1 MKKIVGILAVA
12 AMATSMFA
20 ADVAAGLKV
29 NTDMFNM
36 EFKDGAKPTV
46 LKAGLDS
53 GGYYWG
59 SRLQL
64 GVSTD
69 KAGGQFVLSYH
80 GWDKSYGNWSEW
92 SNGHVNNTDFHLYD
106 YNVWFKPFDMLKISL
121 LNQGDH
127 LNNSYTDDKRVMH
140 IDGAWKLDLTPIEGL
155 TVSATLGNEWVKA
168 GEFQDTG
175 LKVTYGADFGT
186 VGAMAIAKTNFKAWT
201 FGAGYSGTVGPASVF
216 ADAAVSLADSKAKD
230 LAIDMQAKVA
240 FEPVT
245 FTCFAL
251 YGNTLANSDNAIADN
266 SLLLRAK
273 GEVKIDAATVYVQVT
288 DDDLIADNFEMSVQ
302 PGVVFNVGAASCEF
316 GAKVTIKPNGT
327 SSISCPFTVGVNF

>member
-20 ADVAAGLKV
+20 AEVAAGLKV

-46 LKAGLDS
+46 LNAGLDS

-64 GVSTD
+64 AVSSD
-69 KAGGQFVLSYH
+69 KAGGQLALSYH
-80 GWDKSYGNWSEW
+80 GWDAAKEGCT
-92 SNGHVNNTDFHLYD
+92 NGPNFYLHD
-106 YNVWFKPFDMLKISL
+106 YKVWFKPFDMLKISL

-127 LNNSYTDDKRVMH
+127 LNNSYVDDKRVMH
-140 IDGAWKLDLTPIEGL
+140 IDGAWKLDLTPIENL

-251 YGNTLANSDNAIADN
+251 YGNTLANSGNAIADN

-273 GEVKIDAATVYVQVT
+273 GEVKAGAATVYVEVK
-288 DDDLIADNFEMSVQ
+288 DDDLIADNFVMSVQ
-302 PGVVFNVGAASCEF
+302 PGVVFNVGAASCDF
-316 GAKVTIKPNGT
+316 GAKVTIDPKGT

>member
-1 MKKIVGILAVA
+1 MKKIIGIMAVA

-69 KAGGQFVLSYH
+69 KAGGQLALSYQSWAD
-80 GWDKSYGNWSEW
+80 GASA
-92 SNGHVNNTDFHLYD
+92 DFHLHD

-127 LNNSYTDDKRVMH
+127 LNESYTNQKRVMH

-230 LAIDMQAKVA
+230 LAIDMQAKVS

-251 YGNTLANSDNAIADN
+251 YGNTLANSGNAIADN

-273 GEVKIDAATVYVQVT
+273 GEVKIDAATVYVEVK
-288 DDDLIADNFEMSVQ
+288 DDDLIADNFEMSVK

-327 SSISCPFTVGVNF
+327 SSISCPFMVGVNF